1 MLKVLIGMMRPLFLP
16 VIGILLTFSA
26 PIASGAGDARVF
38 EPGSLKRIVDER
50 QGKAFVLAFWS
61 IGCTHCPAEL
71 KALGA
76 LKKMH
81 PKLDV
86 VLVATD
92 SPDDAPQAEK
102 AVQSYGLGKVPQW
115 IFSED
120 APERLRFEIDPR
132 WHGELPRTYLYD
144 RAHVVQAVSGVIP
157 PEQLTKWVKE
167 NVR

>member
-1 MLKVLIGMMRPLFLP
+1 MLIGMMRLLLLP
-16 VIGILLTFSA
+16 VIGLLLMFSA
-26 PIASGAGDARVF
+26 PIAAGGGNTRVF
-38 EPGSLKRIVDER
+38 ETGSLKRIVDER

-61 IGCTHCPAEL
+61 IGCTHCPTEL

-76 LKKMH
+76 LKKAY
-81 PKLDV
+81 PKLEV
-86 VLVATD
+86 VLIAAD

-115 IFSED
+115 IFSDE

-144 RAHVVQAVSGVIP
+144 RSHVVQAVSGVIP
-157 PEQLTKWVKE
+157 PAQLTKWVTE

>member
-1 MLKVLIGMMRPLFLP
+1 MLKVLIGMMRPLFFP
-16 VIGILLTFSA
+16 VIGILLMFSA
-26 PIASGAGDARVF
+26 QIVAGEGNTRVF
-38 EPGSLKRIVDER
+38 EPGSLKKIVEQQ

-76 LKKMH
+76 LKKAH
-81 PKLDV
+81 PKMEV
-86 VLVATD
+86 VLVAAD
-92 SPDDAPQAEK
+92 SPDEAPQAEK
-102 AVQSYGLGKVPQW
+102 VVRSYGLEKVPQW
-115 IFSED
+115 IFSEE

-144 RAHVVQAVSGVIP
+144 RSHAVQAVSGVIP
-157 PEQLTKWVKE
+157 PAQLAKWVKD